1 MNFVP
6 NAVSTVAPGGFKG
19 VLFPGDPGVPAGG
32 VNTRY
37 DHVSPRIGLAWTPFP
52 DGRTV
57 IHAAGGLFYG
67 SVGGNLFTYPSNGE
81 PFSGR
86 PSFANVIHVSNPYAT
101 DPKDFC
107 NGDPV
112 CIAGGVG
119 HSPYPFIYDPK
130 NPKYVVTPAAII
142 PMDPNFHWPVSYQF
156 NLGFEQQLGAGFAF
170 SGSYVGALSRKLPT
184 EWDVNYPQFN
194 VTSTGGSGATCTD
207 LTQACG
213 YANASGTVNNRR
225 PFNAKAYGVTTTAS
239 ASNPILS
246 SISQIQSSEGA
257 NYHGLQITIQ
267 KRLTKGFSAQGFY
280 VWSKAL
286 QSLDLDT
293 SGNTGNSTTT
303 TPEDNNFHYLDKMR
317 SDYDQRHVVAA
328 SIVWKPHYGFDNRFL
343 RAVVNDWTIT
353 SIIRIQS
360 GLPVNVTTGTDTNGD
375 NVNNDRPNLVA
386 GVTRANVT
394 DNGSSRSAMIKNW
407 MSPLQFCAADR
418 SYTWNGGANVIQACP
433 QQGAGPAGYDGT
445 VRQNSLDAPGRRSI
459 DASIFRDFRIYERLT
474 FQLRGES
481 TNVFNLTNLVAPTA
495 TLSSATFG
503 QIPNNAISGGSFS
516 NRVIQVGGRIL
527 F

>member
-1 MNFVP
+1 
-6 NAVSTVAPGGFKG
+6 
-19 VLFPGDPGVPAGG
+19 
-32 VNTRY
+32 
-37 DHVSPRIGLAWTPFP
+37 
-52 DGRTV
+52 
-57 IHAAGGLFYG
+57 
-67 SVGGNLFTYPSNGE
+67 
-81 PFSGR
+81 
-86 PSFANVIHVSNPYAT
+86 
-101 DPKDFC
+101 
-107 NGDPV
+107 
-112 CIAGGVG
+112 
-119 HSPYPFIYDPK
+119 
-130 NPKYVVTPAAII
+130 
-142 PMDPNFHWPVSYQF
+142 MDPNFHWPVSYQF